1 VIKKNNQ
8 IEIDENNIFKNDSL
22 DRKELV
28 ENLSELIVSTHEPFV
43 LSINASWGDGKTTF
57 VKLLKTYLQKEHS
70 VESIYFSAWE
80 DDFSKEPL
88 VSILGELNRYI
99 DENFD
104 TKSEVTSKFE
114 KTKKFSWEIIK
125 RALPAFTKGAT
136 MGALDMDKGME
147 LALSAIS
154 EESAKELIENY
165 SKEKSV
171 LDEFQNSIYEVIEQI
186 DSEKPFVIFV
196 DELDRC
202 RPLYAIELLERIK
215 HIFGIEKLIFVL
227 SIDKNQLA
235 ESIKSQY
242 GNIDTDNYLRRFI
255 DLEYQLQNPSVE
267 KFCDMLHERFA
278 LKKVL
283 LKKGIIINSENFHYL
298 KIFKVLVPIFNLSL
312 RQIEQIFTKI
322 LIVFKTIEPRWHN
335 EHIHAVIFFE
345 MLKSYDITM
354 FDNFING
361 KLPAEELKSLL
372 LPKIKYRGYKA
383 LIEAMIDATG
393 KNEEEYKELLISKQ
407 NELKNMQEGEEKNIL
422 EHYIHILDYSPI
434 MWDDYKLNMIID
446 SAIKKMEFLDRF
458 DLKEAS
464 QS

>member
-1 VIKKNNQ
+1 MIKKNNQ
-8 IEIDENNIFKNDSL
+8 IEIDESNIFKNDSL

-57 VKLLKTYLQKEHS
+57 VKLLKAYLKKEHS

-99 DENFD
+99 EANFKE
-104 TKSEVTSKFE
+104 KSEVATKFN
-114 KTKKFSWEIIK
+114 KAKSLSGKILK
-125 RALPAFTKGAT
+125 RALPALVKNAT
-136 MGALDMDKGME
+136 MGILDIDKGIE
-147 LALSAIS
+147 SAISAIS
-154 EESAKELIENY
+154 EESTKELIENY
-165 SKEKSV
+165 SKEKSI
-171 LDEFQNSIYEVIEQI
+171 LGEFQNSIYEVIKQI

-227 SIDKNQLA
+227 SIDKNQLS

-267 KFCDMLHERFA
+267 KFCDMLYERFA

-283 LKKGIIINSENFHYL
+283 LKKGIIINSGDFHYL
-298 KIFKVLVPIFNLSL
+298 EIFKILVLIFNLSL

-322 LIVFKTIEPRWHN
+322 LIVFKTIEPNWHK
-335 EHIHAVIFFE
+335 EHIRAAVFFE
-345 MLKSYDITM
+345 MLKSYDMTI

-372 LPKIKYRGYKA
+372 LPKIKHRGYKA
-383 LIEAMIDATG
+383 LIEAIIDATN
-393 KNEEEYKELLISKQ
+393 KNEEEYRELLVSKQ
-407 NELKNMQEGEEKNIL
+407 NRLETMQEGEEKGIL
-422 EHYIHILDYSPI
+422 EHCVGLLEYSPNRYG
-434 MWDDYKLNMIID
+434 DYKLNMIINT
-446 SAIKKMEFLDRF
+446 AIKKMEFLDRF
-458 DLKEAS
+458 DLKNVN